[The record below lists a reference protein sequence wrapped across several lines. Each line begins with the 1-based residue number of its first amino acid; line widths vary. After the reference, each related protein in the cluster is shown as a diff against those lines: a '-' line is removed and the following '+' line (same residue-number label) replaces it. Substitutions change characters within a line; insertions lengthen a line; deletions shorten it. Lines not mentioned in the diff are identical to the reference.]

1 MKTKS
6 EFKGFV
12 IPNDY
17 LSKIQGGMNSGV
29 AFVCPDCGESSR
41 IATGPLRIFP
51 PYYVC
56 LRCYCTFQVF
66 LNDGEITII
75 NHGKAPEGWLKLMG
89 IV

>member
-6 EFKGFV
+6 EFKGYV

-51 PYYVC
+51 PYYEV
-56 LRCYCTFQVF
+56 
-66 LNDGEITII
+66 I
-75 NHGKAPEGWLKLMG
+75 
-89 IV
+89 